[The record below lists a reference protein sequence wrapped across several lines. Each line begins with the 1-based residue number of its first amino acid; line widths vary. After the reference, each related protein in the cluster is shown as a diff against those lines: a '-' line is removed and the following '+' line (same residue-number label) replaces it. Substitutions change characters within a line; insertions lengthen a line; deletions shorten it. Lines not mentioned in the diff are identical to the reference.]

1 MAQLEITAMTFGP
14 FGVGRLEGK
23 TVMVANTAPGDQV
36 EIEVVS
42 QRRDYAIGKLKQVIQ
57 PGPARRRPPCPF
69 LPRCGGC
76 DWQQIEYSAQ
86 VRLKGELIASEFRRG
101 LGLEID
107 AANLVEAAPA
117 EFGYRSRIRLK
128 TGADGR
134 LGFYEQGSSSLVPI
148 DNCIVAVP
156 GLRLPDEL
164 VRLLGRRCAEVELVA
179 GDRGQVI
186 IAYLESAPRAAE
198 MACAQRIIESDP
210 VTAGIVLRG
219 PAGVRHVAGDASITL
234 RLEPGCDV
242 EAEAD
247 LFSQVNREQ
256 NLKLIAAVMEMAEPG
271 GGSRLLDLFCG
282 AGNFSLPA
290 ARRGAA
296 VTGVDTDELAVVA
309 ARRNA
314 MRHGFRS
321 AQFLA
326 MRADETARFLT
337 QARYRPAT
345 VIIDP
350 PRTGA
355 PNLMDVV
362 ARLQAKRVVYVS
374 CNPSTLV
381 RDLRTLFARGYQ
393 MACLQAFDFFPNTHH
408 MEVAVLALLT

>member
-23 TVMVANTAPGDQV
+23 TVMVANTAPGDLV

-42 QRRDYAIGKLKQVIQ
+42 QRRDYAIGRLEQVIQ

-76 DWQQIEYSAQ
+76 DWQQIKYSAQ
-86 VRLKGELIASEFRRG
+86 VRFKGELIVTEFRRG

-107 AANLVEAAPA
+107 ATNLVEAAPA
-117 EFGYRSRIRLK
+117 EFGYRSRVRLK
-128 TGADGR
+128 TGAGGQ

-156 GLRLPDEL
+156 GLSLPHEL

-186 IAYLESAPRAAE
+186 IAYLDGAPRAAE
-198 MACAQRIIESDP
+198 MACAQRIVESDP

-219 PAGVRHVAGDASITL
+219 PGVRHVVGDASITL
-234 RLEPGCDV
+234 ILEPGCEV

-256 NLKLIAAVMEMAEPG
+256 NLKLVAAVTEMAESDR
-271 GGSRLLDLFCG
+271 GSRLLDLFCG

-296 VTGVDTDELAVVA
+296 VTGVDTDELAVAA

-314 MRHGFRS
+314 ARHGFHS

-355 PNLMDVV
+355 ANLMDVI

-374 CNPSTLV
+374 CNPATLV
-381 RDLRTLFARGYQ
+381 RDLRTLFAHGYK
-393 MACLQAFDFFPNTHH
+393 MARVKAFDFFPNTHH
-408 MEVAVLALLT
+408 VEVAVLALLT

>member
-1 MAQLEITAMTFGP
+1 MTFGP

-23 TVMVANTAPGDQV
+23 TVMVANTAPGDLV

-42 QRRDYAIGKLKQVIQ
+42 QRHDYAIGQLRQVIQ

-76 DWQQIEYSAQ
+76 DWQQIEYPAQ
-86 VRLKGELIASEFRRG
+86 VRLKGELIAAEFRRT

-107 AANLVEAAPA
+107 AVNLVEAAPA

-128 TGADGR
+128 TGANGQ
-134 LGFYEQGSSSLVPI
+134 LGFYELGSSSLVPI
-148 DNCIVAVP
+148 DNCMVAMP
-156 GLRLPDEL
+156 RLRLPHEL
-164 VRLLGRRCAEVELVA
+164 VRLLGRRCAEVELVTS
-179 GDRGQVI
+179 DRGQVI
-186 IAYLESAPRAAE
+186 IAYLNGAPSTSE
-198 MACAQRIIESDP
+198 IACAQRIAESDP
-210 VTAGIVLRG
+210 LTAGIVLRG
-219 PAGVRHVAGDASITL
+219 PGGRHVVGDANITL
-234 RLEPGCDV
+234 RLEPGCEV

-256 NLKLIAAVMEMAEPG
+256 NLKLVAAVMEMAELG
-271 GGSRLLDLFCG
+271 EGSRLLDLFCG

-296 VTGVDTDELAVVA
+296 VTGVDTDELAVAA

-314 MRHGFRS
+314 ARRGFRS

-326 MRADETARFLT
+326 MRAAETARFLR
-337 QARYRPAT
+337 QAGYRPDT

-355 PNLMDVV
+355 PDLMNAV
-362 ARLQAKRVVYVS
+362 ARLQARRVIYVS
-374 CNPSTLV
+374 CDPSTLV
-381 RDLRTLFARGYQ
+381 RDLRALFARGYQ
-393 MACLQAFDFFPNTHH
+393 MARVQAFDFFPNTHH
-408 MEVAVLALLT
+408 VEVAVRALLT